1 MLNYFYDLPDEII
14 NYIYSIR
21 LKNSIIKINYIK
33 VIKNMALMELT
44 MKLKIHVTDDNYLQA
59 YYCPYDKMLPFIIT
73 RCCKCNNN
81 YYNNVID
88 KIYTMSLTG
97 LLYNL
102 YNYVYENHENKT
114 NYYKTKRACDK
125 LLRYNLYKI

>member
-1 MLNYFYDLPDEII
+1 MFNYFYDLPDEII

-33 VIKNMALMELT
+33 VIKNMALMELM
-44 MKLKIHVTDDNYLQA
+44 MKLKIHITDDNYLQP

-81 YYNNVID
+81 YYKVIY
-88 KIYTMSLTG
+88 KIFTMTLTG
-97 LLYNL
+97 LG
-102 YNYVYENHENKT
+102 YNYDNYEYQNYENKT
-114 NYYKTKRACDK
+114 NFYKTKYACEK
-125 LLRYNLYKI
+125 LLSYILYKI